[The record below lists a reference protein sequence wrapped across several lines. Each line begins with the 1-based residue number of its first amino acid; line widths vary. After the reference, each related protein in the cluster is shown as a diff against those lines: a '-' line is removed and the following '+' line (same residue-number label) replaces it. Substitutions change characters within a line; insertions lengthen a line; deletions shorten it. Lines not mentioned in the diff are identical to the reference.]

1 MSTSTDSKYVLL
13 IVSTDLV
20 CPSRYLL
27 TKLDCTVNAFN
38 IMEQKTGM
46 EVERL
51 CEKKW
56 LKRVIS
62 NTYLTSALP
71 LLKNVMSCSAN
82 LIQNVTNVVSEISMQ
97 KR

>member
-1 MSTSTDSKYVLL
+1 MYTMSTSTDSKYVLL

-46 EVERL
+46 EVKRL
-51 CEKKW
+51 CESK
-56 LKRVIS
+56 VVE
-62 NTYLTSALP
+62 TSHKQHLSDKCP
-71 LLKNVMSCSAN
+71 TSTKERNV
-82 LIQNVTNVVSEISMQ
+82 L
-97 KR
+97 